1 MSIVAGVDF
10 GTLSVRVS
18 LFDSGAGC
26 LGSGAAEYPL
36 RRKKEDPD
44 AATESH
50 SDHMRGFV
58 EAWGKALD
66 AAGVRGDQIEAVAA
80 DTTGSTIVPVGE
92 GLEPL
97 DDYYMW
103 CDHRAWREA
112 ARITEMAQRMNLAA
126 IEWCGGVYPPEGG
139 FSKLLHWLRN
149 NPERRHKLV
158 TVLEH
163 ADMFPA
169 MLCGIKDIDRLPRS
183 IGVAGPK
190 WMWNGTLGGL
200 PPQDYLTAVN
210 PLLAGVRDKLKGRYV
225 KSNEIAG
232 RLAPDW
238 AVRIGLREGIPVS
251 VGGLDGHWDTLGAG
265 IREGDIVTVLGTS
278 APIMALARNT
288 TPIPGTCGA
297 ACGSIHPDM
306 YGIEAGLGAS
316 GDIWDAIAKRA
327 GTSVTALSR
336 GLEVYSAGRTGL
348 LRLTWDNGDRTV
360 LVNSELGGVTL
371 GWKLTHTAQ
380 DELFAAFEGTALH
393 TRVILERFEEHGVPV
408 RRLILG
414 GRAPQKNEVINR
426 VYANVLGK
434 PVLVPRGEATG
445 LGAAIFAF
453 LAAGTFQTV
462 EDAQDALCL
471 SYRTVEPDPAAAK
484 IYDRL
489 YALYKRLYFGFGH
502 PAAAAVAAGDILPT
516 LRRVAAESVNRE
528 V

>member
-1 MSIVAGVDF
+1 
-10 GTLSVRVS
+10 
-18 LFDSGAGC
+18 
-26 LGSGAAEYPL
+26 
-36 RRKKEDPD
+36 
-44 AATESH
+44 
-50 SDHMRGFV
+50 
-58 EAWGKALD
+58 
-66 AAGVRGDQIEAVAA
+66 
-80 DTTGSTIVPVGE
+80 
-92 GLEPL
+92 
-97 DDYYMW
+97 
-103 CDHRAWREA
+103 
-112 ARITEMAQRMNLAA
+112 
-126 IEWCGGVYPPEGG
+126 
-139 FSKLLHWLRN
+139 
-149 NPERRHKLV
+149 
-158 TVLEH
+158 
-163 ADMFPA
+163 
-169 MLCGIKDIDRLPRS
+169 
-183 IGVAGPK
+183 
-190 WMWNGTLGGL
+190 
-200 PPQDYLTAVN
+200 
-210 PLLAGVRDKLKGRYV
+210 LLAGVRDKLKGRYL

-232 RLAPDW
+232 RLTPEW
-238 AVRIGLREGIPVS
+238 AVRTGLREGIPVS

-316 GDIWDAIAKRA
+316 GDIWDAIARRA
-327 GTSVTALSR
+327 GSSVTALSR
-336 GLEVYSAGRTGL
+336 GLEVYSAGQTGL

-471 SYRTVEPDPAAAK
+471 SYRTVEPDAAAAK

-502 PAAAAVAAGDILPT
+502 PAAAAFAAGDILPA
-516 LRRVAAESVNRE
+516 LRRQRKSCGAPIEAAI
-528 V
+528 